1 MSEIL
6 IVGGG
11 VAGCAAALALERA
24 GARPTVYESHPTSTE
39 DLGAFLIIQSGGVQV
54 LSELGVLDAV
64 DEHAAT
70 LNEICVQ
77 SPDGSRTF
85 VQRPLANADSLSYR
99 LVSRGRLCQILQEHA
114 VSRGIHIRRD
124 GRIDA
129 VRGDLGSA
137 RATLEDGT
145 VLEASLAI
153 GADGLRSRL
162 RSAINKDGAEPR
174 YVGQRLFWGFNADTS
189 HGEPYSMHV
198 AAGEGSAFGYIP
210 TNRGTSWFAR
220 VTGPE
225 LTRDEIASP
234 DFGKLLFEHLVGVP
248 AQIAESSSE
257 MLVTNSYDLPWVKNW
272 SAGGVL
278 LLGDA
283 AHAAAPATGQGAS
296 LALEDGLVLGKAV
309 RDHGTLADAV
319 AAFETA
325 RRDRAQANI
334 VASARMSVGET
345 ALSDA
350 PQGRALDP
358 AEAAEQIRW
367 DAPLTA

>member
-11 VAGCAAALALERA
+11 VAGCAAALSLERA
-24 GARPTVYESHPTSTE
+24 GVQSVVFESHPTSTE

-54 LSELGVLDAV
+54 LSELGVLESV
-64 DEHAAT
+64 DEYAVS
-70 LNEICVQ
+70 LSEIHIQ

-85 VQRPLANADSLSYR
+85 ARRPLATSGSLSYR

-114 VSRGIHIRRD
+114 VSRGIQLRRD
-124 GRIDA
+124 VRIDA
-129 VRGDLGSA
+129 VSGDLGSS
-137 RATLEDGT
+137 RVTLEDGSIQ
-145 VLEASLAI
+145 EASLVI

-162 RSAINKDGAEPR
+162 RSAINRDGAEPR

-189 HGEPYSMHV
+189 HGELGSMHV

-210 TNRGTSWFAR
+210 TDRGTSWFAR

-225 LTRDEIASP
+225 LTRDELLDP

-257 MLVTNSYDLPWVKNW
+257 MLVTNSYDLPWVRNW
-272 SAGGVL
+272 SEGGVL

-283 AHAAAPATGQGAS
+283 AHTAAPATGQGAS

-309 RDHGTLADAV
+309 RDHSTLADAV

-334 VASARMSVGET
+334 IASARMSVGDG

-358 AEAAEQIRW
+358 GEAAEQIRW